1 MTYHPFINPETN
13 EAYGSFE
20 VFLHADKSY
29 YWWACFPGC
38 LPDSDDAYG
47 PFETY
52 QQAFYDAL
60 MNYE

>member
-1 MTYHPFINPETN
+1 MSYHRFNDDF
-13 EAYGSFE
+13 GSFE

-29 YWWACFPGC
+29 YWWACFPAC
-38 LPDSDDAYG
+38 LPDGDAIG

-52 QQAFYDAL
+52 QEAFDDAL